1 MLKPD
6 SNAKVGKR
14 SMKIP
19 VVLSVSLMVLASLL
33 LSGSIVHAQA
43 PDFALS
49 STQSVLCVN
58 PGIDAVSSISLQ
70 SVDGFAG
77 TVTLGSSVQPAINN
91 SPTLSSIPGSETLS
105 AGQTI
110 DFNLTISTTTST
122 PIYTYSIVIS
132 GFSGSYHETTI
143 YLTVASGCSVGGVI
157 VPTAGLAPVTSYIA
171 YGLAITGLVGIV
183 GASLAVYV
191 SRRKPSPNL

>member
-6 SNAKVGKR
+6 FVAKIGMR

-19 VVLSVSLMVLASLL
+19 VILSVSLMVLASLL
-33 LSGSIVHAQA
+33 LSSSIVHAQA
-43 PDFALS
+43 PDFAIN
-49 STQSVLCVN
+49 STPSVLCVN
-58 PGIDAVSSISLQ
+58 PGINAVSSISLQ

-77 TVTLGSSVQPAINN
+77 TVNLGSSVQPSMNN
-91 SPTLSSIPGSETLS
+91 SPTLSSIPASETLS

-122 PIYTYSIVIS
+122 PIYTFSIVVS
-132 GFSGSYHETTI
+132 GFSGSYHQTTI
-143 YLTVASGCSVGGVI
+143 YLTVATGCSVGGVV
-157 VPTAGLAPVTSYIA
+157 VPIAGLAHVTPYIA
-171 YGLAITGLVGIV
+171 YSLAIAGLVGIV
-183 GASLAVYV
+183 GATLAISV